1 MRRVVAVPVRVARN
15 LVNLV
20 VGDKVRV
27 VRVLSG
33 PARGSRLALDLS
45 KEKAYWLGHYERA
58 VQRFLQENVAPGDV
72 VYDVGAHVGFFSV
85 CAARRGATVYA
96 FEPLAANAARLER
109 NAGLNALEI
118 HTVEAAAWSETGTV
132 DLVPGDSEKEFHAV
146 AGAGVPSIALDE
158 FAERERPPTLMKL
171 DVEGAEA
178 DVLRG
183 ARGILAGARPT
194 IVCELH
200 SEQARTDVLG
210 LLAGYR
216 IEELDGPMRIVARPR
231 EAGS

>member
-1 MRRVVAVPVRVARN
+1 MRRAAALPLRVARP
-15 LVNLV
+15 LVNFV

-85 CAARRGATVYA
+85 CAARLGATVYA
-96 FEPLAANAARLER
+96 FEPLVVNAARLER
-109 NAGLNALEI
+109 NAALNPRLEI
-118 HTVEAAAWSETGTV
+118 QVTRAAAWHETGLV
-132 DLVPGDSEKEFHAV
+132 DLVPGDSSKEFRTV

-158 FAERERPPTLMKL
+158 FAEGERSPTLIKL

-183 ARGILAGARPT
+183 ARRILADARPT

-200 SEQARTDVLG
+200 SEQARVDVFE
-210 LLAGYR
+210 LLNGYR
-216 IEELDGPMRIVARPR
+216 VEQLDDPSRIVAVPGR
-231 EAGS
+231 ES

>member
-1 MRRVVAVPVRVARN
+1 LRVARPF
-15 LVNLV
+15 VNLV

-58 VQRFLQENVAPGDV
+58 VQRFLQENVSPGDV

-85 CAARRGATVYA
+85 CAARLGATVYA
-96 FEPLAANAARLER
+96 FEPLAANAKRLER
-109 NAGLNALEI
+109 NAALNSLDI
-118 HTVEAAAWSETGTV
+118 HAVEAAAWNETGTV
-132 DLVPGDSEKEFHAV
+132 DLLPGDSAKEFRTV

-158 FAERERPPTLMKL
+158 FAEREQPPTLMKL
-171 DVEGAEA
+171 DVEGVEA
-178 DVLRG
+178 NVLRG
-183 ARGILAGARPT
+183 ARGILAEARPT

-200 SEQARTDVLG
+200 SEQARADVLE
-210 LLAGYR
+210 LLTAYR
-216 IEELDGPMRIVARPR
+216 IEELDSRMRIVARPR
-231 EAGS
+231 EARA